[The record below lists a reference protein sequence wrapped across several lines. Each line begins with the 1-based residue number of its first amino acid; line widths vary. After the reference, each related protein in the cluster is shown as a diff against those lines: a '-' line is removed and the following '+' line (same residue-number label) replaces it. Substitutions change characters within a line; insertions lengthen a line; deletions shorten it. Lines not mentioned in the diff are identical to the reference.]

1 MVYVIRE
8 AFNRVKFYPCQ
19 SVGSKVACCFAV
31 CWFLPLL
38 IIFIIFYP
46 EVPLWSVLLLGFWI
60 CFLIFATVACFFH
73 GVIFDEKKGILSL
86 RAIFWRAAKFSEIKD
101 IRINNRPSVNPRK
114 YCFIEVFLK
123 NGKIIKMSGYSSCF
137 RLKHDVEK
145 SAKIVSEIK
154 KRLQEKGYLKGVLE
168 QVISYEE

>member
-1 MVYVIRE
+1 M
-8 AFNRVKFYPCQ
+8 
-19 SVGSKVACCFAV
+19 
-31 CWFLPLL
+31 
-38 IIFIIFYP
+38 
-46 EVPLWSVLLLGFWI
+46 
-60 CFLIFATVACFFH
+60 
-73 GVIFDEKKGILSL
+73 
-86 RAIFWRAAKFSEIKD
+86 
-101 IRINNRPSVNPRK
+101 
-114 YCFIEVFLK
+114 K